1 MAPAATPYKTAR
13 LVSLF
18 LSFAFGIVGLAL
30 GVDALVKGN
39 EDKSRVR
46 SLVPPGTTVNIDTHD
61 VVDAGGVVTGFCAA
75 LAVMSLLSLL
85 LLLASAKRGPSLA
98 ARTLPLQAILLTI
111 LTLGLFAS
119 LVAFTDFV
127 ANRQATVVASI
138 GGVAVPPSIVQS
150 IENAI
155 GASPVYHVKSY
166 LRLAVILPW
175 IAFLFGLTSS
185 VLTLLAAARSRH
197 ASAATQDTASD
208 ATGADLSKEKK
219 GNVNVGQEAV

>member
-18 LSFAFGIVGLAL
+18 LSFAFGVVGLGL

-175 IAFLFGLTSS
+175 IAFLFGLISS
-185 VLTLLAAARSRH
+185 VLTLLAAARSRRV
-197 ASAATQDTASD
+197 S
-208 ATGADLSKEKK
+208 
-219 GNVNVGQEAV
+219 